1 MIQQKELEN
10 WSEEAKLA
18 YAAALIETDG
28 WVGLTSIFRK
38 DTNAQRITP
47 LLGLTNQNIE
57 LLHRI
62 SIILEIP
69 FHITTNGRPGR
80 DSRGIRSKL
89 TTYQV
94 KWNSPLHLIPALEKI
109 LPYMTVKRA
118 RGLAVL
124 EYCKGRITQ
133 EGKVHRRSKNYS
145 PRDFE
150 LVAFCKD
157 SYIVNTTEGFR

>member
-1 MIQQKELEN
+1 MIQLKELEN
-10 WSEEAKLA
+10 WSEESKLT

-28 WVGLTSIFRK
+28 WVGLSSNFRK
-38 DTNAQRITP
+38 DNNTQRIIP

-62 SIILEIP
+62 STILELP
-69 FHITTNGRPGR
+69 FHITINNRPGR

-94 KWNSPLHLIPALEKI
+94 KWNSPLHLIPTLEKI

-124 EYCKGRITQ
+124 EYCKGRINS
-133 EGKVHRRSKNYS
+133 EGKVHRRSKHYT

-150 LVAFCKD
+150 LVAICKD
-157 SYIVNTTEGFR
+157 SYIVNTPEGSR